1 LPAVL
6 ACAGQDACL
15 VCLETFSTA
24 LLKVSEA

>member
-1 LPAVL
+1 VL